1 MTESRVLRTT
11 RDGTV
16 AILELNRP
24 ASKNSPSV
32 ELLEQV
38 RRELV
43 RLREDDDVRA
53 VVVTGANGT
62 FCAGADITGF
72 DTLRNEALLGPGDGT
87 GRSFWQE
94 LAGFPKPVIAAVEGL
109 ALGGGCEL
117 ALACDIVIAAESA
130 KFGVPEVK
138 LGVIPGAGGTQRL
151 IRAVGKSKAMAMLLT
166 GDFWSATRA
175 EAAGFV
181 TEVVPDGAA
190 LEQAR
195 AMARR
200 IAANSPLA
208 VALAKD
214 AALQAQE
221 ATLVLGLQH
230 EKRNFYIALRSD
242 DCHEGQAAFLAK
254 RTPQFTGR

>member
-1 MTESRVLRTT
+1 MTGSRVLRTT
-11 RDGTV
+11 RDGGV

-24 ASKNSPSV
+24 ASKNSLNV
-32 ELLEQV
+32 ELLEQM

-62 FCAGADITGF
+62 FCAGADINGF
-72 DTLRNEALLGPGDGT
+72 DTLRNEALLGSGDGT
-87 GRSFWQE
+87 GRSFWRE
-94 LAGFPKPVIAAVEGL
+94 LAGLPKPVIAAVEGL

-130 KFGVPEVK
+130 KFGVREVK

-151 IRAVGKSKAMAMLLT
+151 IRAVGKPKAMAMLLT

-175 EAAGFV
+175 EAAGLI

-190 LEQAR
+190 LKHAR

-221 ATLVLGLQH
+221 GSLAQGLQH

-242 DCHEGQAAFLAK
+242 DCHEDRAAFLAK